1 MMVVILFAWL
11 LALIVLAIAWGWMD
25 RMTLWIKPRMQSLEP
40 LKPSRRLEIIAA
52 SLLALAVFGTMAFA
66 TDQGLSNRGAWVSLP
81 TLLVWAG
88 GLWLVPFRLDVVSQ
102 HWPLSLA
109 VAVMLVLFWVGST
122 VHTSTH
128 APAPTHVEQQDAS
141 IQQGSDKSAGVTGG
155 LGFLFWILLI
165 GLTVAVITRYTSTWN
180 IVALN
185 S

>member
-1 MMVVILFAWL
+1 MAMILVMWL
-11 LALIVLAIAWGWMD
+11 LGMIVLAITWGVTD
-25 RMTLWIKPRMQSLEP
+25 RITIWIKARVQSLQP

-52 SLLALAVFGTMAFA
+52 SLLALAVFGMMASV

-81 TLLVWAG
+81 TLMVWAG
-88 GLWLVPFRLDVVSQ
+88 GLWLVPFRLDMVSQ
-102 HWPLSLA
+102 HWPVSLA

-128 APAPTHVEQQDAS
+128 TPTATHVEQQTTS
-141 IQQGSDKSAGVTGG
+141 IQQGSDRSTGVTGG
-155 LGFLFWILLI
+155 LGVLFWILLI

-180 IVALN
+180 VASLN